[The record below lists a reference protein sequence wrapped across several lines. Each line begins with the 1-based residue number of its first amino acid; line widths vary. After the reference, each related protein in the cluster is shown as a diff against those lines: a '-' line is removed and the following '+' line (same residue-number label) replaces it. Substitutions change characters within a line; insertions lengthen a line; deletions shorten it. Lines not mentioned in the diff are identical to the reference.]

1 MAWGSHRPERGHGD
15 VACDGEPDPS
25 VSDEVL
31 RSTNE
36 ERGPEREHG
45 AERVGEEGALGDAY

>member
-1 MAWGSHRPERGHGD
+1 